1 MIRPSNFIIAILMLP
16 LVGCQSGPTPTA
28 GMSGLRVTVIA
39 EPKTGVKDVSGR
51 VGVYDTPAFK
61 EQGQF
66 ERVDYSALDDIVVWA
81 EPASLALR
89 QPVLPPLM
97 VEVNP
102 KKSVENLSGA
112 ASIGQ
117 RLIVHNNGST
127 AGNFYSVSDG
137 NEFDLGTIPAGGRG
151 EYTIKSGGLIE
162 ILSAST
168 KDPVAQ
174 VYAAT
179 SRWVALTHSEATV
192 DFTDLPPG
200 QYKIYSWHPRL
211 PGSEVS
217 VTISP
222 NQVAKVSI
230 KVGVNALPKVGPR

>member
-1 MIRPSNFIIAILMLP
+1 MIRQLNLIFAMLLLP
-16 LVGCQSGPTPTA
+16 LVGCQTGPTPAA
-28 GMSGLRVTVIA
+28 GLSGLRITVIA
-39 EPKTGVKDVSGR
+39 EPKAGVKEASGR

-66 ERVDYSALDDIVVWA
+66 ERVDYAALDDIVVWA
-81 EPASLALR
+81 EPVSPMLR
-89 QPVLPPLM
+89 QPTLPP
-97 VEVNP
+97 VTIDVNA
-102 KKSVENLSGA
+102 KKSVENLTVA
-112 ASIGQ
+112 ATIGQ
-117 RLIVHNNGST
+117 RLIVHNTGST
-127 AGNFYSVSDG
+127 AGNFYSVSDR
-137 NEFDLGTIPAGGRG
+137 NEFDLGTLPAGGRA

-162 ILSAST
+162 ILSPSA

-174 VYAAT
+174 VYVAT
-179 SRWVALTHSEATV
+179 SRWVALTHSDATV

-211 PGSEVS
+211 PGTEAN
-217 VTISP
+217 VTLSP

>member
-1 MIRPSNFIIAILMLP
+1 MIRRLKLILAILMLP
-16 LVGCQSGPTPTA
+16 LVGCQSGPTPSA
-28 GMSGLRVTVIA
+28 GLSGLRITVIA
-39 EPKTGVKDVSGR
+39 EPKTGVKDAGAH
-51 VGVYDTPAFK
+51 VGVYDTPALK
-61 EQGQF
+61 ERGQF
-66 ERVDYSALDDIVVWA
+66 ERVDYSALDEIVVWV
-81 EPASLALR
+81 EPAFPMLR
-89 QPVLPPLM
+89 QPMLPPLTI
-97 VEVNP
+97 EVNA
-102 KKSVENLSGA
+102 KKPVENLTSAG
-112 ASIGQ
+112 SIGQ

-127 AGNFYSVSDG
+127 SGSFYSVSDG
-137 NEFDLGTIPAGGRG
+137 NEFDLGSIPAGGRG

-162 ILSAST
+162 ILSASA

-179 SRWVALTHSEATV
+179 SRWVALTHSDATV
-192 DFTDLPPG
+192 DFSDLPPG

-211 PGSEVS
+211 PGTEAS

>member
-1 MIRPSNFIIAILMLP
+1 MIRLKLIFAILMLP
-16 LVGCQSGPTPTA
+16 LVGCQSGPTPAA
-28 GMSGLRVTVIA
+28 GLSGLRITVIA
-39 EPKTGVKDVSGR
+39 EPKAGVKDAGAR
-51 VGVYDTPAFK
+51 VGVYDTPAK
-61 EQGQF
+61 EHGQF

-81 EPASLALR
+81 EPAFPMLR
-89 QPVLPPLM
+89 QPMLPPLTI
-97 VEVNP
+97 EVSA
-102 KKSVENLSGA
+102 KKSVENLTA
-112 ASIGQ
+112 AGSIGQ
-117 RLIVHNNGST
+117 RLIVHNNGSA

-137 NEFDLGTIPAGGRG
+137 NEFDLGSIPAGGRG
-151 EYTIKSGGLIE
+151 EYTIQSGGLIE
-162 ILSAST
+162 ILSASA

-179 SRWVALTHSEATV
+179 SRWVALTHSDATV

-211 PGSEVS
+211 PGTEAN
-217 VTISP
+217 VTLSP

>member
-1 MIRPSNFIIAILMLP
+1 MIRRLNLIFAILMLP
-16 LVGCQSGPTPTA
+16 LVGCQSGPTPAA
-28 GMSGLRVTVIA
+28 GLSGLRLTVIA
-39 EPKTGVKDVSGR
+39 EPKAGVKDAGGR
-51 VGVYDTPAFK
+51 VGVYDTPAVK
-61 EQGQF
+61 EHGQF

-81 EPASLALR
+81 QPAFPMLR
-89 QPVLPPLM
+89 QPMLPPLTI
-97 VEVNP
+97 EVSA
-102 KKSVENLSGA
+102 KKSVENLTA
-112 ASIGQ
+112 AGSIGQ
-117 RLIVHNNGST
+117 RLIVHNNGSAT
-127 AGNFYSVSDG
+127 GNFYSVSDG
-137 NEFDLGTIPAGGRG
+137 NEFDLGSIPAGGRG

-162 ILSAST
+162 ILSASA

-179 SRWVALTHSEATV
+179 SRWVALTHSDATV

-211 PGSEVS
+211 PGTEMN
-217 VTISP
+217 VTLLP

>member
-1 MIRPSNFIIAILMLP
+1 MICRLNFIFAILMLP
-16 LVGCQSGPTPTA
+16 LVGCQTGPTPSI
-28 GMSGLRVTVIA
+28 GLSGLRITVIA
-39 EPKTGVKDVSGR
+39 EPKVGVKDPGGR
-51 VGVYDTPAFK
+51 VGVYDSPAVK
-61 EQGQF
+61 EHGQF
-66 ERVDYSALDDIVVWA
+66 ERVDYSALNDIVVWA
-81 EPASLALR
+81 EPAFPMLP
-89 QPVLPPLM
+89 QPMLPPLTI
-97 VEVNP
+97 EVNP
-102 KKSVENLSGA
+102 KKSVENLTGA
-112 ASIGQ
+112 GSIGQ
-117 RLIVHNNGST
+117 RLIVHNTGST

-137 NEFDLGTIPAGGRG
+137 NEFDLGAISPNGKA

-162 ILSAST
+162 ILSASA

-211 PGSEVS
+211 PGTESN
-217 VTISP
+217 VTLSP
-222 NQVAKVSI
+222 NQVAKMSI